1 LDVHYSF
8 TVERETLMPKTAHI
22 ADRMT
27 ARSTAAGRV
36 LVRLRSISGSIKRL
50 A

>member
-1 LDVHYSF
+1 MS
-8 TVERETLMPKTAHI
+8 MSAHI

-27 ARSTAAGRV
+27 ARSTAAGAV
-36 LVRLRSISGSIKRL
+36 LVRLRSISWFKPR